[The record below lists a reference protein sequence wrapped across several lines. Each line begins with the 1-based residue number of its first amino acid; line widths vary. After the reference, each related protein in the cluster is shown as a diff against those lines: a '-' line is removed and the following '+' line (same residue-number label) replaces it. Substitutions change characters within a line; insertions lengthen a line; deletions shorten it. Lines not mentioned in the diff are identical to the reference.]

1 MAANLRFSTAMEA
14 LVLMATEPAR
24 YRTSQALALALATNP
39 VVVRRLLASLSR
51 AGLVASTKGPGG
63 GTRLTRPA
71 KQISLR
77 AVYRALGPT
86 ELLHRPV
93 KHESGGEKEVRK
105 AVHAALRKAEKSFEQ
120 ELDAITLNQVIKR
133 AGLKAAKPGPPDGE
147 KKPSGDSVPPLPPPP
162 AASS

>member
-14 LVLMATEPAR
+14 LVLMATEPPQ
-24 YRTSQALALALATNP
+24 YRTSQALAAALTTNP

-51 AGLVASTKGPGG
+51 AGLVVNTKGPGG

-77 AVYRALGPT
+77 DVYRAIGPA

-93 KHESGGEKEVRK
+93 KQEGGAEKEVRK

-133 AGLKAAKPGPPDGE
+133 AGLKAAKPHASAHEEEAPGATF
-147 KKPSGDSVPPLPPPP
+147 PSSTAPL
-162 AASS
+162 SRS